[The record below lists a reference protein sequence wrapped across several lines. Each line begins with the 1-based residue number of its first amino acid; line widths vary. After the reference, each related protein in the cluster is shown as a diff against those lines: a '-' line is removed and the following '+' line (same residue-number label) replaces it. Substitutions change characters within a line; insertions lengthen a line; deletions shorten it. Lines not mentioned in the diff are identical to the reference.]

1 VGNALP
7 GEWYEYTL
15 DVNEEGNFLVDVHC
29 ASIFPG
35 GRYLISIGEHL
46 SDTMEVAASG
56 SWLETTKTSFPISL
70 PEGEQIMRFS
80 VIDHPQ
86 YNIDKVVFTLDATG
100 MEKDKLP
107 SSSLILYQ
115 ENGGDLLIS
124 TPEASLLTQVQ
135 VFDLRGKLIALS
147 KDPSSIQRIPRHQ
160 LPAGIYLIRAFDDG
174 QIQTGKIVIH

>member
-1 VGNALP
+1 V
-7 GEWYEYTL
+7 E
-15 DVNEEGNFLVDVHC
+15 VNEEGNYLVDVHC
-29 ASIFPG
+29 ASITPG
-35 GRYLISIGEHL
+35 GRFLITMGDRS
-46 SDTMEVAASG
+46 SDTLAVFASG
-56 SWLETTKTSFPISL
+56 SWLETSKTSFLFSL
-70 PEGEQIMRFS
+70 PAGEQIMRFN

-100 MEKDKLP
+100 MKKDILP

-124 TPEASLLTQVQ
+124 TPEASLLTRVQ

-160 LPAGIYLIRAFDDG
+160 LSAGIYLIRAFEDG